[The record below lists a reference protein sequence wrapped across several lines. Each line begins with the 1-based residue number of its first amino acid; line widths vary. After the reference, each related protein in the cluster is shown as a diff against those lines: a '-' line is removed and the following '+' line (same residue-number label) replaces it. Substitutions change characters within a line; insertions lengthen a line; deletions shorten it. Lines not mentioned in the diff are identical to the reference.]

1 MSYKIVEQMS
11 LEQENFLPDVFYPDN
26 DGDLIFLPIHQR
38 NTSKTKK
45 KEKKKENT
53 IHLSREAYVKRFD
66 MRRRNT
72 LSFISH
78 ISMLPVGTNLQRI
91 IEANNVRTRRSN
103 KFYAHSWRLKI
114 RNRPKHFSS
123 HSLRCLVFQLT
134 RRIMLESMTPSLS
147 GSWLSSIRVFPL

>member
-1 MSYKIVEQMS
+1 MPPLVQTPKSPLHRLNFVTFAREQM
-11 LEQENFLPDVFYPDN
+11 NFPKNMLARYE
-26 DGDLIFLPIHQR
+26 
-38 NTSKTKK
+38 KK
-45 KEKKKENT
+45 KKKKKKENT

-66 MRRRNT
+66 MRRSNT